1 MDRFGLVI
9 HGGAGTLVRSELTPE
24 RDAVYRETL
33 TEALDAGYEV
43 LRAGGTS
50 LDAVVS
56 AVVVLEDSPLF
67 NAGKGAC
74 FTSSGINE
82 LDASLMDGKELRA
95 GAAAAVKRVKNPI
108 RLAREVLEHSGHVFL
123 AGEGADAF
131 AELRGL
137 DMVPPEYFYT
147 EARYRAMQRL
157 KQQGLD
163 ETALSEDTALEHTL
177 GPPAEPDKLG
187 TVGAAALDRAGNLA
201 AGTSTGGTTNK
212 RFGRVGD
219 SPLLGAGNYANNRSC
234 AVSCT
239 GEGEF
244 FMRLLAAYDVSA
256 LMEYRGLGLEQ
267 AAREVVMQ
275 KVTRLGGRGGLV
287 AIDRAGRVAMPF
299 NTPGMYR
306 GHIDAAGRRLVAVYE
321 Q

>member
-1 MDRFGLVI
+1 
-9 HGGAGTLVRSELTPE
+9 
-24 RDAVYRETL
+24 
-33 TEALDAGYEV
+33 
-43 LRAGGTS
+43 
-50 LDAVVS
+50 
-56 AVVVLEDSPLF
+56 
-67 NAGKGAC
+67 
-74 FTSSGINE
+74 
-82 LDASLMDGKELRA
+82 
-95 GAAAAVKRVKNPI
+95 
-108 RLAREVLEHSGHVFL
+108 
-123 AGEGADAF
+123 GEGADAF